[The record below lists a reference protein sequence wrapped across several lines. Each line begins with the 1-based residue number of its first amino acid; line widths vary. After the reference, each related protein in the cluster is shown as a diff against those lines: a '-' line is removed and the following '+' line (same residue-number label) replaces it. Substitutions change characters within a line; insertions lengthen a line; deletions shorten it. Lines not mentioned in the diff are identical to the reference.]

1 MVYILVRNQLFNKS
15 RKIYLIFQSSMI
27 WSICG
32 SLNEDGKKKIDVYI
46 RGIENVFP
54 IKDTV
59 YHYYVDDNYG
69 KFKHWEEKLSMHFWR
84 YNTE

>member
-1 MVYILVRNQLFNKS
+1 
-15 RKIYLIFQSSMI
+15 MI

-46 RGIENVFP
+46 RRLENVFP

-59 YHYYVDDNYG
+59 YHYYVDDNYA
-69 KFKHWEEKLSMHFWR
+69 KFKHWEEKLSMHFWK
-84 YNTE
+84 YNTGYVIDT